1 VDDAGHTVSYTLHPK
16 PQGGREGNFLSETD
30 ELETP
35 HYVFRKGLSSKREG
49 EAFFVQYEAN
59 ISLRLTLEV
68 ESPPEE
74 GVRNKENILAWDLP
88 PTNSHAELQVPLKK
102 GERIKAFW
110 VTSDDPEAKVSVLR
124 AGITDSF
131 HGVRLGDPVV
141 MGDGILV
148 YASKES
154 TYMREFV
161 FPKAIAGDLSVELTY
176 KGIQNDTDS
185 GMATITLM
193 GRGQKQEF
201 TVELFPQGALNKGG
215 KIYIHPAMCRFGFD
229 ALRVESDEPGFSLES
244 LLLVPVA
251 VDDPFMPLPA
261 DLGTLLLYDPEY
273 WRNPDFELFSWTRF
287 PGILLIDT
295 RNYDVQSRF
304 FKRIAF
310 FVEKKGFAG
319 RLLDDGTMEP
329 LHGWNAHDY
338 RAFDLAAF
346 FDRAFKEQ
354 FPLCN
359 EERILFEL
367 LKRNGVVRE
376 TGMGIEPG
384 SGGILS
390 VSQESERS
398 LRRVFLVHEGYHG
411 VFFSDTA
418 YADAV
423 NEVWEDLSEGEK
435 QFWSSFLS
443 SKQYNVLDPYLLVN
457 EFQAYLMQQSPE
469 SADSYYKNY
478 IIPQMIANDP
488 KLAPVLKDFIERYPD
503 TFVKSARAVSASA
516 KSTVGVAAG
525 DLLGIRPAD

>member
-367 LKRNGVVRE
+367 LKRNGS
-376 TGMGIEPG
+376 
-384 SGGILS
+384 SGRLEW
-390 VSQESERS
+390 V
-398 LRRVFLVHEGYHG
+398 
-411 VFFSDTA
+411 
-418 YADAV
+418 
-423 NEVWEDLSEGEK
+423 
-435 QFWSSFLS
+435 
-443 SKQYNVLDPYLLVN
+443 
-457 EFQAYLMQQSPE
+457 
-469 SADSYYKNY
+469 
-478 IIPQMIANDP
+478 
-488 KLAPVLKDFIERYPD
+488 
-503 TFVKSARAVSASA
+503 
-516 KSTVGVAAG
+516 
-525 DLLGIRPAD
+525 